1 MEKGDLLYITKR
13 KGNEP
18 GVIMAYEK
26 SYTGNEDLSLHGW
39 PIYEDFIVWTNL
51 KTADR
56 ESFGSQA

>member
-26 SYTGNEDLSLHGW
+26 SYTG
-39 PIYEDFIVWTNL
+39 
-51 KTADR
+51 
-56 ESFGSQA
+56 